1 MPKAQC
7 DDNCLHNRTCHHT
20 QDIVLFRQ
28 TRLTY
33 HWQQYQSTATWSF
46 RANGYGW
53 WFHHPKRLWLWRLT
67 YGAWIF
73 HILRQGALHLFIK
86 ISVLTASLLV
96 HPNYKDFAN
105 FSNATNKQT
114 RNYPQIQPSQ
124 KLVGSVNLSYT
135 LLHWYT
141 DSNST
146 LYITGLGLWPLKF
159 WEASAAWRKPS
170 TFFVLKYRW

>member
-135 LLHWYT
+135 QT
-141 DSNST
+141 DGTNGCGNT
-146 LYITGLGLWPLKF
+146 DPTIWL
-159 WEASAAWRKPS
+159 SAE
-170 TFFVLKYRW
+170 FKYPFSYALPWWCICRR

>member
-135 LLHWYT
+135 RKTCKSVCTIFGWTTWCGCLWCSGLFRRWW
-141 DSNST
+141 
-146 LYITGLGLWPLKF
+146 LYIATWNMF
-159 WEASAAWRKPS
+159 R
-170 TFFVLKYRW
+170 

>member
-1 MPKAQC
+1 MGSKAGDRLVRTSIQHRYHSMWEMPKAQC

-135 LLHWYT
+135 QQACI
-141 DSNST
+141 N
-146 LYITGLGLWPLKF
+146 
-159 WEASAAWRKPS
+159 
-170 TFFVLKYRW
+170 